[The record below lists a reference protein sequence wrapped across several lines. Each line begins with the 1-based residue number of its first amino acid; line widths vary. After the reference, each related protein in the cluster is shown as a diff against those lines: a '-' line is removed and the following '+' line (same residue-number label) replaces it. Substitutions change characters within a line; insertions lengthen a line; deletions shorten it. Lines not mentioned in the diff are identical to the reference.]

1 MKTGERSQSAS
12 NRWASLLARIIE
24 IYAITLCVAGA
35 AIAQGRTQPVPMAT
49 HPGNIFVAGE
59 HVAIALPEDLNSA
72 AKTWKVRDDRAN
84 IIDTGSIE
92 QRISLGMLGIG
103 WYEIEFIDAA
113 EKTVGWTTAAVLHPW
128 KNPIPEDSPVCLDG
142 AVSWFATNDPAT
154 QDAYASLAG
163 LAGANWIRDRLRWR
177 EIEPEKGA
185 FAPPTQY
192 DAAARIQHDRGL
204 DVLQAWHDTPKWAF
218 NDQND
223 HGRFAPDL
231 RDVYRFSEAVARRFD
246 GTVQAWEPWNEA
258 NSGNFGGQTIDEM
271 CANQKAAY
279 LGFKAGNPGV
289 TVCWQPIAGV
299 NAASMADGIL
309 ANETWPYYNAY
320 SIHSYDW
327 PDSYDRLWEP
337 ARRAAAGR
345 PIWVTE
351 CDRGLKP
358 DPVSDWGDFTRDDA
372 IKKAEFMAHSYA
384 TSLFSGASRHYHFI
398 LGHYMEQNGAVQF
411 GLLRKD
417 LTPRPSYV
425 ALAALGRFLAGA
437 TCLGRWHV
445 EGQPDAHVYAFRALP
460 DGDPRDVLVA
470 WVEHPGDWSQRG
482 TAAAEWSLPSDVSVL
497 SVHDYLGRPIETGVP
512 ASLRSRSIFL
522 TLPEDEANKLSLEPA
537 RRREIRHGQPSAI
550 VLQLE
555 MPERALID
563 KTQGWT
569 PQFERAVSPNEPTEL
584 RLVAYNFSD
593 KTCEGRLVFDHVPDG
608 WVLAASEW
616 KATVPPMERIVFSTM
631 LTVQAIPEDDEPDWV
646 TVRGDFG
653 LAGAPV
659 AAFRFYTSEDGAT

>member
-1 MKTGERSQSAS
+1 M
-12 NRWASLLARIIE
+12 
-24 IYAITLCVAGA
+24 VGA
-35 AIAQGRTQPVPMAT
+35 AAAFALERTPPVPMEN
-49 HPGNIFVAGE
+49 HPGNVFVAGE
-59 HVAIALPEDLNSA
+59 EVAIALPEDLDSA
-72 AKTWKVRDDRAN
+72 ATTWRVRDDKEN
-84 IIDTGSIE
+84 IIGTGPLK
-92 QRISLGMLGIG
+92 QRISLGALGIG
-103 WYEIEFIDAA
+103 WYVIEFLDAA
-113 EKTVGWTTAAVLHPW
+113 ENAVGWTTAAVLHPW
-128 KNPIPEDSPVCLDG
+128 KNPVPEDSPVCLDG
-142 AVSWFATNDPAT
+142 AVSWFATDDPAT
-154 QDAYASLAG
+154 QEAYASLAN

-204 DVLQAWHDTPKWAF
+204 DVLQVWHDTPKWAF
-218 NDQND
+218 NDQSD

-231 RDVYRFSEAVARRFD
+231 RDVYRFSEAVARRFG

-279 LGFKAGNPGV
+279 LGFKAGNPDA

-309 ANETWPYYNAY
+309 ANETWPYYEAY

-337 ARRAAAGR
+337 SRRAAAGR

-358 DPVSDWGDFTRDDA
+358 ASASDWGDFTREDA

-384 TSLFSGASRHYHFI
+384 ISLFSGASRHYHFI

-445 EGQPDAHVYAFRALP
+445 EEQPDAHVYAFRGRP
-460 DGDPRDVLVA
+460 DGEPRDVLVA

-482 TAAAEWSLPSDVSVL
+482 VATSEWSLPPDVSVL
-497 SVHDYLGRPIETGVP
+497 SVHDYLGRPIETAVP
-512 ASLRSRSIFL
+512 ASLRSRSVFL

-537 RRREIRHGQPSAI
+537 RRSEIRHGQPSAI

-555 MPERALID
+555 MPERILVD

-569 PQFERAVSPNEPTEL
+569 PQFERAVSPNKPTEL
-584 RLVAYNFSD
+584 RLVAYNFTD
-593 KTCEGRLVFDHVPDG
+593 KSCEGRLVFDQIPDG
-608 WVLAASEW
+608 WVIEASEW
-616 KATVPPMERIVFSTM
+616 KATVPPMGRIVHSTA
-631 LTVQAIPEDDEPDWV
+631 LTVQAIPEGDDPAWV
-646 TVRGDFG
+646 TVRGEFG
-653 LAGAPV
+653 QAGAPV
-659 AAFRFYTSEDGAT
+659 AAFRFYTTKDGPT